1 MDNNWLMMAL
11 QSPEGMNFLNMWRQK
26 QGVGSA
32 AGAMPGTGGMNP
44 GTYTGGGSFP
54 GTGGMNPGTYNGS
67 ASAIG
72 GLSRR
77 IGSSPVMP
85 QTQTSTPSFGGGISR
100 MPQMGGGSN
109 DFSQQAGMMPFYQN
123 GN

>member
-26 QGVGSA
+26 QGISSASGAPSNTFGNGSTTPVSRWRSPTVGAGGSA
-32 AGAMPGTGGMNP
+32 ASALSPGG
-44 GTYTGGGSFP
+44 
-54 GTGGMNPGTYNGS
+54 
-67 ASAIG
+67 
-72 GLSRR
+72 

-85 QTQTSTPSFGGGISR
+85 QTQTATPSFGGGISR
-100 MPQMGGGSN
+100 MPQMSQVGGGSN